1 MGRMSRLGNEL
12 YNGRKSIDFVHQ
24 RGRWYAISGVLVAAA
39 IAVVTLN
46 GMAFGIEFTGGTQYR
61 VPLAASDVSQA
72 SADEVRG
79 AIADSGV
86 EGTDNPTV
94 TTAGQALLVQVEELT
109 QEESDQVAA
118 VIQDTVPVTGE
129 ISQDE
134 ISASWGKEVGQR
146 ALLGVTVF
154 LILVML
160 FIAVYFREWKMSL
173 AAFVALVHDIAI
185 TIGVYSLS
193 GFPVT
198 PAAVT
203 GLLAILGFSLYDT
216 VVVFDKVKENTHQ
229 MRQKRQ
235 TYADAANLAVNQ
247 TLVRSVNTGI
257 VALIPIGAILFTSA
271 ALLGASSLKDLAL
284 SQFVG
289 MAVGVYSSVFLA
301 PRVLVHLKSN
311 ETEVVLAERRAKARA
326 RRDADRYASVPSFA
340 DDMPVLSEDG
350 APPPVDADLED
361 DLDDDFDDG
370 PSPAAPQRASE
381 ALGRGRTDAHGV
393 RARSARARR
402 PDGCSP
408 RGSRSPSAARSS
420 AGERAGGSGA
430 ARPRRAGLSRAGDR
444 LQGHHPAARR
454 PRRVQ
459 HGHPGARR
467 RRA

>member
-1 MGRMSRLGNEL
+1 MGSFSRLGNDL
-12 YNGRKSIDFVHQ
+12 YNGRRSIDFVHQ
-24 RGRWYAISGVLVAAA
+24 RGRWYLLSAVLVA
-39 IAVVTLN
+39 IAVAIVILR
-46 GMAFGIEFTGGTQYR
+46 GLAFGIEFTGGTQYR
-61 VPLAASDVSQA
+61 VPLAAGEVTQANADDVR
-72 SADEVRG
+72 E

-86 EGTDNPTV
+86 EAAGLPTV

-118 VIQDTVPVTGE
+118 VITDTVPVTGE

-146 ALLGVTVF
+146 AVLGVAVF
-154 LILVML
+154 LVLVML

-229 MRQKRQ
+229 LRQSRQ
-235 TYADAANLAVNQ
+235 TYAHAANLAVNQ

-311 ETEVVLAERRAKARA
+311 ETDVVLAERRAKARA
-326 RRDADRYASVPSFA
+326 RREADKYAGVPSFK
-340 DDMPVLSEDG
+340 DDMPVYDEGEDL
-350 APPPVDADLED
+350 PDLVED
-361 DLDDDFDDG
+361 DEDEVEAT
-370 PSPAAPQRASE
+370 PTTTRAPE
-381 ALGRGRTDAHGV
+381 AVGRGRVAPTP
-393 RARSARARR
+393 AR
-402 PDGCSP
+402 PVGN
-408 RGSRSPSAARSS
+408 SS
-420 AGERAGGSGA
+420 ASG
-430 ARPRRAGLSRAGDR
+430 RQQPSRQPKSKRGKK
-444 LQGHHPAARR
+444 
-454 PRRVQ
+454 
-459 HGHPGARR
+459 
-467 RRA
+467 

>member
-1 MGRMSRLGNEL
+1 M
-12 YNGRKSIDFVHQ
+12 
-24 RGRWYAISGVLVAAA
+24 
-39 IAVVTLN
+39 
-46 GMAFGIEFTGGTQYR
+46 
-61 VPLAASDVSQA
+61 
-72 SADEVRG
+72 
-79 AIADSGV
+79 
-86 EGTDNPTV
+86 
-94 TTAGQALLVQVEELT
+94 
-109 QEESDQVAA
+109 
-118 VIQDTVPVTGE
+118 PVTGE

-146 ALLGVTVF
+146 AALGVTVF
-154 LILVML
+154 IILVML

-229 MRQKRQ
+229 MRQNRQ
-235 TYADAANLAVNQ
+235 TYAQAANLAVNQ

-326 RRDADRYASVPSFA
+326 RRDGRPVRRGADR
-340 DDMPVLSEDG
+340 
-350 APPPVDADLED
+350 
-361 DLDDDFDDG
+361 
-370 PSPAAPQRASE
+370 SPRTCRSSTRTRTPARGSTRRGGGRPRPARPRAA
-381 ALGRGRTDAHGV
+381 RGRRGARSWTHRADHVGAGGRELGV
-393 RARSARARR
+393 RSACSRA
-402 PDGCSP
+402 
-408 RGSRSPSAARSS
+408 GSRGPSAARSS
-420 AGERAGGSGA
+420 R
-430 ARPRRAGLSRAGDR
+430 
-444 LQGHHPAARR
+444 Q
-454 PRRVQ
+454 
-459 HGHPGARR
+459 
-467 RRA
+467 

>member
-1 MGRMSRLGNEL
+1 M
-12 YNGRKSIDFVHQ
+12 
-24 RGRWYAISGVLVAAA
+24 
-39 IAVVTLN
+39 
-46 GMAFGIEFTGGTQYR
+46 
-61 VPLAASDVSQA
+61 
-72 SADEVRG
+72 
-79 AIADSGV
+79 
-86 EGTDNPTV
+86 
-94 TTAGQALLVQVEELT
+94 
-109 QEESDQVAA
+109 
-118 VIQDTVPVTGE
+118 TGE

-146 ALLGVTVF
+146 AVLGVAVF
-154 LILVML
+154 LVLVML

-229 MRQKRQ
+229 LRQSRQ
-235 TYADAANLAVNQ
+235 TYAHAANLAVNQ

-326 RRDADRYASVPSFA
+326 RREADKYAAVPSFK
-340 DDMPVLSEDG
+340 
-350 APPPVDADLED
+350 D
-361 DLDDDFDDG
+361 DLPILDG
-370 PSPAAPQRASE
+370 GRRPAR
-381 ALGRGRTDAHGV
+381 GTRGRPRRRRGRRQS
-393 RARSARARR
+393 RAE
-402 PDGCSP
+402 P
-408 RGSRSPSAARSS
+408 
-420 AGERAGGSGA
+420 GA
-430 ARPRRAGLSRAGDR
+430 ARRWAAAGPS
-444 LQGHHPAARR
+444 
-454 PRRVQ
+454 
-459 HGHPGARR
+459 RR
-467 RRA
+467 RRGRWATARPPGRQQPTRQPKSKRGKK